1 MLTHDV
7 VQEVLQWILEAT
19 EPIREAAIEAR
30 LDEAIAASELGRH
43 GYVTDFRL
51 LAMGM
56 LRYLQ
61 SIRTGRASE
70 PATALTIRF
79 GQEELTVV
87 PDEVSVSSSGQRTLR
102 KIRTGH
108 KRSKEHND
116 WAAAAFQLAAQRA
129 FPDAVVE
136 LVHLADEAV
145 TTLKLSK
152 TEISNRHEKLAEVL
166 EKVRNGR
173 FPTKASD
180 FTCPKCPAFFIC
192 GPLPDGVLVKN
203 F

>member
-1 MLTHDV
+1 
-7 VQEVLQWILEAT
+7 
-19 EPIREAAIEAR
+19 
-30 LDEAIAASELGRH
+30 
-43 GYVTDFRL
+43 
-51 LAMGM
+51 
-56 LRYLQ
+56 
-61 SIRTGRASE
+61 
-70 PATALTIRF
+70 
-79 GQEELTVV
+79 VV
-87 PDEVSVSSSGQRTLR
+87 PDEVSVSAGGQRTLR
-102 KIRTGH
+102 KVRTGH

-145 TTLKLSK
+145 TGLELSNK
-152 TEISNRHEKLAEVL
+152 EISNRQEKLAEVL
-166 EKVRNGR
+166 EKVRNGQ

>member
-1 MLTHDV
+1 M
-7 VQEVLQWILEAT
+7 
-19 EPIREAAIEAR
+19 
-30 LDEAIAASELGRH
+30 
-43 GYVTDFRL
+43 
-51 LAMGM
+51 
-56 LRYLQ
+56 
-61 SIRTGRASE
+61 
-70 PATALTIRF
+70 
-79 GQEELTVV
+79 
-87 PDEVSVSSSGQRTLR
+87 
-102 KIRTGH
+102 
-108 KRSKEHND
+108 
-116 WAAAAFQLAAQRA
+116 
-129 FPDAVVE
+129 
-136 LVHLADEAV
+136 HLADEAV